1 MKKTQFNKIRTKV
14 VSQII
19 TKGHFKLQQT
29 SYDSVWIPF
38 KPQKNQQFPGEKQA
52 KFSNGLKNISYY
64 DKN

>member
-38 KPQKNQQFPGEKQA
+38 KPQ
-52 KFSNGLKNISYY
+52 
-64 DKN
+64 